1 MRRSGTRHFAA
12 DADRADALPIRAR
25 SFVGSPG
32 IWSWQAAG
40 SLVQGGAGTAR
51 TARLVRYGGFAPTSR
66 GRRAYRAQESDLKAE
81 QPTRRKLG
89 RDPSRGSVRNRD
101 FIIAANCAADGSK
114 LGDRI
119 RTGETAAA
127 KSRNTSGA
135 GHARRGTAHARG
147 RGQER
152 RRRSATWTVIRIED
166 TIGNV
171 GADPQRGR

>member
-1 MRRSGTRHFAA
+1 M
-12 DADRADALPIRAR
+12 
-25 SFVGSPG
+25 GSSAV
-32 IWSWQAAG
+32 WSWQAAE

-51 TARLVRYGGFAPTSR
+51 TARLVRFGGFAPTSR
-66 GRRAYRAQESDLKAE
+66 ERRAYRAQEGDLKAE
-81 QPTRRKLG
+81 QPTRKKLG

-135 GHARRGTAHARG
+135 
-147 RGQER
+147 
-152 RRRSATWTVIRIED
+152 
-166 TIGNV
+166 
-171 GADPQRGR
+171 DPQRGR